1 MIDHRSELRVATWNI
16 HGAMRPDLDD
26 LAATIDALDVDVIG
40 LQEVRRHQARH
51 LSEALG
57 LHCIWT
63 FKHNG
68 YSRLLPR
75 FAEGLAILSRWPVLH
90 DGDAELGGPRPRS
103 DYRRRVATWAAIEHP
118 DGCFEFVDTH
128 LASGDDAD
136 ERVRQAHQLHGLI
149 RGGLVHQCDH
159 ENHRHLHRHD
169 SPAVVVGDLNDHRE
183 PAVVDALAGELLH
196 DAWTATTARSRNGL
210 TNPTPTP
217 HQRLD
222 HVLVPRHWAVV
233 RAEVPDP
240 DESWTR
246 RSDHLPVIATVQMRS
261 K

>member
-1 MIDHRSELRVATWNI
+1 MNERRSELRVATWNI
-16 HGAMRPDLDD
+16 HGAKRPDLGD
-26 LAATIDALDVDVIG
+26 LASTIDALDVDVIG

-51 LSEALG
+51 LSRALDY
-57 LHCIWT
+57 HCVWT

-75 FAEGLAILSRWPVLH
+75 SAEGLAILSRWPMNH

-103 DYRRRVATWAAIEHP
+103 DHRRRVATWATIEHP
-118 DGCFEFVDTH
+118 DACFDIVDTH
-128 LASGDDAD
+128 FASGDDGE
-136 ERVRQAHQLHGLI
+136 ERVRQALQLHRLVREGLA
-149 RGGLVHQCDH
+149 HHCDDA
-159 ENHRHLHRHD
+159 NHRHLHRHE
-169 SPAVVVGDLNDHRE
+169 SPTVVVGDLNDHRE

-196 DAWTATTARSRNGL
+196 DAWTATTDRSPNGL

-222 HVLVPRHWAVV
+222 HVLLPRHWTVV
-233 RAEVPDP
+233 RVEVPDP
-240 DESWTR
+240 DEAWTR
-246 RSDHLPVIATVQMRS
+246 RSDHLPVTATVQMRS